1 MEESQRVGFET
12 VLSLTR
18 LSASTQRCIRLY
30 WLLNAVERLM
40 ACEAGGE
47 LSCDKRREIFEVL
60 YMLSRASKPCSRWKA
75 NHIARSAY
83 PSIGTVPDPVH
94 TQRQS
99 NKSECVPVRSRMR
112 NVASIL

>member
-47 LSCDKRREIFEVL
+47 LSCDKSREIFEVL
-60 YMLSRASKPCSRWKA
+60 YTLSRASKP
-75 NHIARSAY
+75 
-83 PSIGTVPDPVH
+83 
-94 TQRQS
+94 
-99 NKSECVPVRSRMR
+99 
-112 NVASIL
+112 